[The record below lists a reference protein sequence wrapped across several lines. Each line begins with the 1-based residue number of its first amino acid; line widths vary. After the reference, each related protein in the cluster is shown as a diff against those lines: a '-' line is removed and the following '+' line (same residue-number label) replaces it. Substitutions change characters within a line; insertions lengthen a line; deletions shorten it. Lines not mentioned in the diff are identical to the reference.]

1 MRLPIYRKLDE
12 PFKLM
17 GLEPLELGVVGG
29 IFVLFVQALGSTTYG
44 LLFALGITAS
54 IYFLMLILKTRFEAH
69 CFQKWL
75 RFARLPDEL
84 HRNSS
89 FNPGGQK

>member
-29 IFVLFVQALGSTTYG
+29 IFVLTVQTLGSTDYG
-44 LLFALGITAS
+44 LVISLALTAS
-54 IYFLMLILKTRFEAH
+54 IYFVLIWSKLNFERH
-69 CFQKWL
+69 CFRKWA
-75 RFARLPDEL
+75 RFSSLPDSL
-84 HRNSS
+84 HRKSY
-89 FNPGGQK
+89 FIKREIQ